1 MADKLMHELDH
12 LHVIL
17 TFTCIQIG
25 SFVWL
30 QLACLVVPSKRFLH
44 SFIKNVETP
53 YGKFSICLSNYLLS

>member
-12 LHVIL
+12 LPVIR

-30 QLACLVVPSKRFLH
+30 QLAC
-44 SFIKNVETP
+44 
-53 YGKFSICLSNYLLS
+53 FSGT